1 MSPHGTS
8 LSSVSQW
15 CGQGF
20 VVPTVSHFS
29 FMWYKSILYCPLPV
43 LLCCCWGGNLNYIE
57 CFCTQAPKG
66 TRTDLPRKCQL
77 LSFSK
82 RRLLKGKKHPPKHEI
97 GHSIRGRNI
106 EEEPA
111 PNSPSFILLIP
122 ILHVMNNQHCTTRF
136 PCCFVLMPA
145 CLTFLSSVSPC
156 YLPCFVPKRSK
167 FETSCF
173 KFDWPFRLQF
183 YWPFRLRRRSGKAVY
198 LLLEHYIYR
207 YNASFLRPN

>member
-1 MSPHGTS
+1 MELLYLLYLNGVVKVLLSQQSPTLVSCDISRHCTAHF
-8 LSSVSQW
+8 LSS
-15 CGQGF
+15 C
-20 VVPTVSHFS
+20 VVVEGET
-29 FMWYKSILYCPLPV
+29 M
-43 LLCCCWGGNLNYIE
+43 NYIE
-57 CFCTQAPKG
+57 FFCAQAQKG

-145 CLTFLSSVSPC
+145 CLAFLFSVSHWC
-156 YLPCFVPKRSK
+156 AHVFLVVLTFS
-167 FETSCF
+167 
-173 KFDWPFRLQF
+173 PFRF
-183 YWPFRLRRRSGKAVY
+183 FW
-198 LLLEHYIYR
+198 
-207 YNASFLRPN
+207 